1 MKGFIMHPMD
11 TGTILEVNGQMNR
24 LDLND
29 MNVKMAVEHGCKL
42 AVNTDAHSI
51 TDLNNME
58 LGIATARRG
67 WAKKEDIIN
76 TLPLKKLLKILNQ
89 HP

>member
-1 MKGFIMHPMD
+1 
-11 TGTILEVNGQMNR
+11 MNR

-29 MNVKMAVEHGCKL
+29 VNIKMAVEHGCKL
-42 AVNTDAHSI
+42 AVNTDAHSPAQLKNI
-51 TDLNNME
+51 H

-76 TLPLKKLLKILNQ
+76 TLPLKRLLKHFNI
-89 HP
+89 

>member
-1 MKGFIMHPMD
+1 
-11 TGTILEVNGQMNR
+11 
-24 LDLND
+24 
-29 MNVKMAVEHGCKL
+29 MAVEHGCKL

-51 TDLNNME
+51 PTLKNME

-76 TLPLKKLLKILNQ
+76 TLPLKKLIKFL
-89 HP
+89 H